1 MSQSVASASLCSGGG
16 CDKKTGNGRRN
27 SERIQETHDVTWQA
41 EAVIPLFFCG
51 GGSALHVQS
60 IGIAVY
66 YLRLREHWINIA
78 GFFALRQWVRCHFPG
93 IVPAGYFRWWRCIKK
108 TSPGSVRSGDF
119 APVFSSRTDEA
130 CIPCHPKRWRP
141 SIDGFGDASD
151 RISFS
156 GPVAHPDRAL
166 AF

>member
-1 MSQSVASASLCSGGG
+1 M
-16 CDKKTGNGRRN
+16 KKFFKFLFKLLGKLVVIALVFFVVTFGLYMTNGEN
-27 SERIQETHDVTWQA
+27 KLIYY
-41 EAVIPLFFCG
+41 VIPLFFCG